1 VSSLQCRPVR
11 AGSVLV
17 AIESPSAAV
26 VERFDSLLSAF
37 GDGPSAVMESP
48 SVDRPEDE
56 EPRALAVRVDMEDD
70 GAYALSVNGLCVSKG
85 VGLWRCEDDLL
96 HKLNAWVLANDR
108 ERLHLHAALVEWDG
122 VAVLVVGPTGAGK
135 STLAAHLTRAGWV
148 YHTDEMTAL
157 ETGHPTGARSF
168 PRPVSL
174 KPGSWS
180 LFADLP
186 SVGAALDTVP
196 VQDRVHVAPAELGP
210 LRRVGGAEIGVVV
223 FLDARGRAAADGP
236 GALRPIDSGDAVE
249 RLVADT
255 LDLERLGVVGMETLI
270 GLTARTSQYVLDSD
284 ELATADRLL
293 RDVARLPDTPKPVLT
308 IGPGRFGP
316 TISVP
321 AQRAA
326 DGVGIGGATLVD
338 RAGDAHGWVFPDGA
352 VVYGAEQGVL
362 ARLDLMGAEVWRR
375 LDGHH
380 TLADVADQLGA
391 ETSTD
396 PTLVLEGTLGFVGE
410 LQASGLVHVVHR
422 PDPR

>member
-1 VSSLQCRPVR
+1 VR

-17 AIESPSAAV
+17 AIESRSVAV
-26 VERFDSLLSAF
+26 VERFDTLLSAF
-37 GDGPSAVMESP
+37 GDGRP
-48 SVDRPEDE
+48 SVIGSRSVDGPEGE
-56 EPRALAVRVDMEDD
+56 EPRTVAVRVELEEG

-85 VGLWRCEDDLL
+85 IGLWRCEDDLL

-157 ETGHPTGARSF
+157 EADHPTRARSF

-186 SVGAALDTVP
+186 SVGDALDVVP
-196 VQDRVHVAPAELGP
+196 IQDRVHVTPAELGP
-210 LRRVGGAEIGVVV
+210 LRRVTGAEIGVVV
-223 FLDARGRAAADGP
+223 FLDARERAAADASG
-236 GALRPIDSGDAVE
+236 GLRPIGSSDAVE

-270 GLTARTSQYVLDSD
+270 GLAAQTSQYLLDSD
-284 ELATADRLL
+284 DLAIAARLL
-293 RDVARLPDTPKPVLT
+293 QDVARLPDTPKPVLA

-316 TISVP
+316 TGSAR
-321 AQRAA
+321 AQRDAA
-326 DGVGIGGATLVD
+326 RVEVGRATLID
-338 RAGDAHGWVFPDGA
+338 RAWDAHGWVFPDGG

-362 ARLDLMGAEVWRR
+362 ARLDLMGVEVWRR

-380 TLADVADQLGA
+380 TLVDLADQLGA

-396 PTLVLEGTLGFVGE
+396 SALVLEGTLGFVRE
-410 LQASGLVHVVHR
+410 LQASGLVNVVSS
-422 PDPR
+422 PDPL